1 MTLKTSQVLEI
12 IGIPRHKLYYLEQK
26 GYISPSRIP
35 MGEMESREYSEL
47 DVRKISL
54 IWKYLQRGFK
64 HKIAYEKAMEE
75 LNSPELLGE

>member
-1 MTLKTSQVLEI
+1 
-12 IGIPRHKLYYLEQK
+12 
-26 GYISPSRIP
+26 

-47 DVRKISL
+47 DVRKIRL